1 MPHENRE
8 IVFSMNEFMDAL
20 LRYSEMRGGIR
31 YRTHQIRKAGVD
43 PARGGVVELTFD
55 DNEKLR
61 FSEADILSGLIASC
75 IEHNVPLPAR
85 AGKKVKV
92 NDASVTLKIES
103 KTEWVAPVPLPIR
116 MGPSAA

>member
-43 PARGGVVELTFD
+43 PNRGGVVELTFED
-55 DNEKLR
+55 KEKLR
-61 FSEADILSGLIASC
+61 FSEADILSGLIAYC
-75 IEHNVPLPAR
+75 IEHNVPLPAH

-92 NDASVTLKIES
+92 NDVDVTLKVES
-103 KTEWVAPVPLPIR
+103 KTNWAAPIPLPIR
-116 MGPSAA
+116 IGAVGP